1 MAKKLVI
8 VESPA
13 KAKTIEK
20 FLGRDFTVLAS
31 MGHIIDLPK
40 KGLGV
45 NTRKDFAPR
54 YEIIEKKDKL
64 IEELKAASKRA
75 DEVYLAPD
83 PDREGEFIAWSLKT
97 ILGLQNPHRAVF
109 HEITKLAVQDAINKP
124 REINED
130 LFNAQQ
136 ARRVLDRLVGY
147 KISPLLWRRVQSGTS
162 AGRVQSVALRVI
174 CDREAEI
181 RAFVPEEYWTITA
194 TLSKQRQPERFEA
207 TLISRLKDMSD
218 EAHAETEEQQV
229 ADAQNGTKQTKMEKG
244 RIKISSKEEADAI
257 LSDLQDATYSVLKYE
272 EREQRRQPYLPYT
285 TSTMQQDASVRL
297 YFKPKKTMS
306 LAQQLYEGIE
316 LGASGHQGLITYMRT
331 DSTRV
336 SDEAQVKVKAYIA
349 EAFGPPYVGQGR
361 SGKAKATTQD
371 AHEAIRPTDV
381 TLTPQAIKPYLS
393 ADQFKLYNLIW
404 RRFVASFMTPAVF
417 DTVRVDIVAKQY
429 VFRASGSNLK
439 FQGFYAVW
447 SREEDEKLLP
457 VMQVSETLDLHAL
470 KPEQHFTQPPP
481 RYSEASLIKELEEQG
496 IGRPSTYVPII
507 STIQDRGYVDQEQ
520 RRFVPTWLGETVN
533 EMLNKHFPDIVDTGF
548 TAEMERKLDDVEE
561 GRCSWTEFLRSFY
574 SDFKVTMEK
583 AEAEMDRVQK
593 PLEEMDE
600 LCPECGERNL
610 VIRTGRFGRFVSCS
624 GFPECRYR
632 RSFVM
637 KTGAYCPSCK
647 GDLVE
652 RKTRQK
658 KRVFYGC
665 NNYPT
670 CNFAVWERP
679 VPDPCPK
686 CGGLMVVPRGGQD
699 PVCYEEVI
707 AVQQR
712 VEDKPL
718 QGDDG
723 QSTRGT
729 RKKRASGKVTS
740 EVSSN
745 KTSGVRGKVTGNKR
759 KKKNSGE
766 ENLDSNKGETNGMDS
781 NKIKKTRKR
790 KDLDRANSDITPN
803 EVSDIKSKVTKKTRK
818 RKDSDRA
825 DSDIMPNEVS
835 EIKSKVVKNTRKR
848 KDSGETNLE
857 SSPGTVSQEH
867 NKEMYSMSR
876 KTISEET
883 IIKSDSN
890 SVYAINN
897 KKASKKS
904 AIVMLAEVEDENA
917 QNENVQAATTREA
930 VNGHDSA
937 KVTNAM
943 AKKR

>member
-97 ILGLQNPHRAVF
+97 ILELQNPRRAVF
-109 HEITKLAVQDAINKP
+109 HEITKLAVQDAIKKP

-162 AGRVQSVALRVI
+162 AGRVQSVALRVV

-194 TLSKQRQPERFEA
+194 TLGKEKSPARFEA
-207 TLISRLKDMSD
+207 TLISRLKDMGD
-218 EAHAETEEQQV
+218 ESSEIEEQQS
-229 ADAQNGTKQTKMEKG
+229 ADVQSAAKATKTGKG
-244 RIKISSKEEADAI
+244 RIKISSKEESDAI
-257 LSDLQDATYSVLKYE
+257 LADLQGATYTVLKYD
-272 EREQRRQPYLPYT
+272 EREQRRQPLLPYT

-316 LGASGHQGLITYMRT
+316 LGVRGHQGLITYMRT
-331 DSTRV
+331 DSTRI
-336 SDEAQVKVKAYIA
+336 SDEAQGKVKAYIA
-349 EAFGPPYVGQGR
+349 EAFGQPYVGQGR

-381 TLTPQAIKPYLS
+381 TLTPQAIKQYLS

-429 VFRASGSNLK
+429 VFRATGSNLK

-457 VMQVSETLDLHAL
+457 VMQVNEVLDLHGL

-533 EMLNKHFPDIVDTGF
+533 EMLNKHFPNIVDTGF
-548 TAEMERKLDDVEE
+548 TAEMEHKLDDVEE
-561 GRCSWTEFLRSFY
+561 GRCAWTEFLRSFY

-610 VIRTGRFGRFVSCS
+610 VIRTGRFGRFISCS
-624 GFPECRYR
+624 GFPDCRYR

-637 KTGAYCPSCK
+637 KTDAHCPLCK

-670 CNFAVWERP
+670 CNFAIWERP
-679 VPDPCPK
+679 VPDTCPK
-686 CGGLMVVPRGGQD
+686 CGGLMVIPKGGQD
-699 PVCYEEVI
+699 PVCYEEI
-707 AVQQR
+707 LSSQR
-712 VEDKPL
+712 SLEDKP
-718 QGDDG
+718 QQNGEG
-723 QSTRGT
+723 QTKRGTRRKKASEEAPLETSSGSTNETSSKAKRGT
-729 RKKRASGKVTS
+729 RKKKIPEVGNS
-740 EVSSN
+740 EISSN
-745 KTSGVRGKVTGNKR
+745 SILVTKGKTTR
-759 KKKNSGE
+759 KKTAIAIGD
-766 ENLDSNKGETNGMDS
+766 ENTQDTVLQDPIAHETTNGH
-781 NKIKKTRKR
+781 
-790 KDLDRANSDITPN
+790 
-803 EVSDIKSKVTKKTRK
+803 V
-818 RKDSDRA
+818 
-825 DSDIMPNEVS
+825 
-835 EIKSKVVKNTRKR
+835 
-848 KDSGETNLE
+848 
-857 SSPGTVSQEH
+857 
-867 NKEMYSMSR
+867 
-876 KTISEET
+876 
-883 IIKSDSN
+883 
-890 SVYAINN
+890 
-897 KKASKKS
+897 
-904 AIVMLAEVEDENA
+904 
-917 QNENVQAATTREA
+917 
-930 VNGHDSA
+930 SA
-937 KVTNAM
+937 KTAKTM